1 MFKDF
6 TLYAWV
12 ALAIVLVGGIC
23 WLLVGL
29 FNVYLVTG
37 LFGNF
42 LGRFLYVIVGVAAGY
57 LCYLI
62 YLEKFKKPTV

>member
-6 TLYAWV
+6 TMYAWV
-12 ALAIVLVGGIC
+12 ALALVLVGGIC

-29 FNVYLVTG
+29 FNLYLVTG
-37 LFGNF
+37 IFGNL
-42 LGRFLYVIVGVAAGY
+42 LGRLIYIIVGVAAGY

-62 YLEKFKKPTV
+62 YLEKFQKPTV